1 MPKDK
6 RRSLVP
12 IPDTAKKLAARI
24 DAVNLR
30 EHIFSFLAFQ
40 LRGEQITEK
49 DVSLDRVEQYLLP
62 LIKVI
67 DEKGRVIEQ
76 GRDLA
81 ELKARCRTETH
92 SPVKQLKGE
101 FKTFP
106 ENFVFEASQKVT
118 GVVVKQYQ
126 ALVPTKDFAA
136 LEQKDESGVVI
147 QTFND
152 QAEAVKQH
160 REGIIRLVHM
170 QLGDLVRQ
178 LKKQISKPL
187 ALAYSPLGDKAQLEE
202 VVGYA
207 EVHL

>member
-1 MPKDK
+1 M
-6 RRSLVP
+6 
-12 IPDTAKKLAARI
+12 
-24 DAVNLR
+24 
-30 EHIFSFLAFQ
+30 
-40 LRGEQITEK
+40 
-49 DVSLDRVEQYLLP
+49 
-62 LIKVI
+62 I

-76 GRDLA
+76 GRDLD

-101 FKTFP
+101 FQTFP

-126 ALVPTKDFAA
+126 ALVPTKAFAA

-152 QAEAVKQH
+152 QAEAIKQH
-160 REGIIRLVHM
+160 REGVLRLVHI

-187 ALAYSPLGDKAQLEE
+187 ALAYSPLGDKAQT
-202 VVGYA
+202 GSKCWFMQ
-207 EVHL
+207 HLQMSIQ

>member
-1 MPKDK
+1 M
-6 RRSLVP
+6 
-12 IPDTAKKLAARI
+12 T
-24 DAVNLR
+24 
-30 EHIFSFLAFQ
+30 
-40 LRGEQITEK
+40 
-49 DVSLDRVEQYLLP
+49 
-62 LIKVI
+62 

-106 ENFVFEASQKVT
+106 ESFVFEASQKVT

-126 ALVPTKDFAA
+126 ALVPTKAFSA

-152 QAEAVKQH
+152 QAEAIKKH
-160 REGIIRLVHM
+160 REGVIRLVHM
-170 QLGDLVRQ
+170 QLGDLTRQ

-187 ALAYSPLGDKAQLEE
+187 ALAYSPLGDKAQLEQML
-202 VVGYA
+202 VYA
-207 EVHL
+207 TLHMLSLIHI